1 MSTKTIKLLVF
12 IAILVHGIG
21 HLQGVLSSL
30 GVKLNKS
37 TSYKSWLLKTQSE
50 RTNRVICFFLYLFTA
65 IFGILAALSFKDL
78 IISHTIW
85 QTLMIITAVL
95 SSLALILFPNALAMF
110 FNKAGAIAV
119 NLITYYSL
127 VFNGNWPAAI
137 FEE

>member
-65 IFGILAALSFKDL
+65 IF
-78 IISHTIW
+78 
-85 QTLMIITAVL
+85 
-95 SSLALILFPNALAMF
+95 
-110 FNKAGAIAV
+110 
-119 NLITYYSL
+119 
-127 VFNGNWPAAI
+127 
-137 FEE
+137 EE